1 MSGTFA
7 QRPPMSPTPP
17 PLAINFSGPQDSS
30 AEYFRQEL
38 LASKEEVTEL
48 KQRNRSLG
56 SKVDSLV
63 KFLEEE
69 RAHRKQSE
77 TNLSEKERQV

>member
-1 MSGTFA
+1 
-7 QRPPMSPTPP
+7 
-17 PLAINFSGPQDSS
+17 
-30 AEYFRQEL
+30 

-77 TNLSEKERQV
+77 TNLSEKER